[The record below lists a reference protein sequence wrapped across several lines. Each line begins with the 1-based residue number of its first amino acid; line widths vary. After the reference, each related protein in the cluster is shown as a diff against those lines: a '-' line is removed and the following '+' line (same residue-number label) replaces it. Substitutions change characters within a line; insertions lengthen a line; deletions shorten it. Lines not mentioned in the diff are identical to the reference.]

1 MVKFGK
7 EYRKYQIKQWK
18 EYYINYKLLKQE
30 IRNVRSNIDNQK
42 ALERGT
48 DASAVD
54 LGHPSLRPLELV
66 PDESINIQEGQDLQ
80 SLYNIKY
87 GQELK
92 KFIELLEKEFRKSYI
107 HFVNQEKELYKKV
120 NGHCYSSEIYN
131 EYNILNVFKEIKEI
145 YSTLKLTKKL
155 NSFINDNVM
164 AMKKILKKF
173 DKKFQKYFGIIGPK
187 YILSHLTSQNSD
199 LEYFLQFKLIDESTS
214 VCENNLNIL
223 LIRAKNLI
231 KNNQDNIPIN
241 EENINM
247 VEIENRIDNLKKKIF
262 EDLDCIDELT
272 YFKIQYREWFYYAK
286 LNDRI
291 VKNNPAIY
299 ENDIYNP
306 VLSST
311 YFKDSIL
318 EKCISNPDAIKEI
331 KKSQSPLSHSNF
343 INLILLYIH
352 SCFYGSMLTNI
363 FPLIPNYF
371 DKYLIND
378 TEFKGLFLLPLIVT
392 YIGYLVPYTIFLK
405 ANYKDKYNTYM
416 NVSYILSYLLIFF
429 SSLILCFLKNSE
441 GNKNIKIILIVI
453 SRFLLGLGNNKM
465 MSKKYITLYLPKFVL
480 SSVSKKFIISELI
493 GEIIGPLFSL
503 VLSNIDES
511 EMGKMSFTK
520 FNCIGWYGITLSL
533 IMCIIHFIFFTKP
546 LSSNFLM
553 VKDEKNITGS
563 KYYQKSEKEINRKNY
578 QKEQNLMYKKQFHEM
593 KKKKNE
599 LNKENNNNNNN
610 DDIDNLIIRNEQ
622 IMEHKEDNED
632 NNPDSGL
639 KEQLIDTSSKSN
651 NSKQKSYENE
661 GNSLEV
667 SYGGNLALTTKQKDM
682 INTIEKELEKRNE
695 LSNFDDMNQI
705 GKKIKSIINKE
716 RNELGYINQNILLIL
731 IIFCIS
737 SLSQIHLILNY
748 IYYIQENIYKDEE
761 PNLNIFCLLISV
773 LFLPQLSKIFFIFQF
788 YQVNYKF
795 KIFIFGSV
803 VNLLLV
809 NIPLM
814 FEEVYNADYAFIILN
829 ILLVLGCNIINL
841 SCSCYLSFIMSPD
854 WQFLCTGVG
863 PLINYS
869 IIIGKIIGGII
880 SLIFSTRE
888 YVNHW
893 IWMGITIA
901 FFIYI
906 FVLIFF
912 TRIIRIKGI
921 ARIIRKNACDVNM
934 EI

>member
-7 EYRKYQIKQWK
+7 EFRKYQIKQWK
-18 EYYINYKLLKQE
+18 DYYINYKLLKQE
-30 IRNVRSNIDNQK
+30 IRSVRSNIDQQR
-42 ALERGT
+42 AIERGT

-80 SLYNIKY
+80 SLYEIKY

-92 KFIELLEKEFRKSYI
+92 KFIDLLEKEFRKSYI
-107 HFVNQEKELYKKV
+107 HFVNQEKELYKRV

-131 EYNILNVFKEIKEI
+131 EYDILNVFKEIKEI
-145 YSTLKLTKKL
+145 YATLKLTKKL

-223 LIRAKNLI
+223 LKKAKDLI
-231 KNNQDNIPIN
+231 KNNPDNVPIN
-241 EENINM
+241 EENINIY
-247 VEIENRIDNLKKKIF
+247 EIENRIDNLKKKIYQ
-262 EDLDCIDELT
+262 DLDSIDELT

-291 VKNNPAIY
+291 VKNNPTIY

-311 YFKDSIL
+311 YYKDSIL

-331 KKSQSPLSHSNF
+331 KKSQSPLSHSNY
-343 INLILLYIH
+343 INLILLNIH

-371 DKYLIND
+371 RNYLINED
-378 TEFKGLFLLPLIVT
+378 GFKGLFLMPLIVT
-392 YIGYLVPYTIFLK
+392 YIGYLIPYSIFVK
-405 ANYKDKYNTYM
+405 FNYKDKYNTYM
-416 NVSYILSYLLIFF
+416 SISYILSYILMFF
-429 SSLILCFLKNSE
+429 SSVILVFLKNSDD
-441 GNKNIKIILIVI
+441 NKNIKIILIVI
-453 SRFLLGLGNNKM
+453 SRLLLGIANNKM

-493 GEIIGPLFSL
+493 GEIIGPLISL
-503 VLSNIDES
+503 VLSNIE
-511 EMGKMSFTK
+511 ETEIGKVSYTK
-520 FNCIGWYGITLSL
+520 FNCIGWYGTTLSL

-563 KYYQKSEKEINRKNY
+563 KFYQKSEKEKNRKNY
-578 QKEQNLMYKKQFHEM
+578 QKEQTLLYKKQYHSM

-599 LNKENNNNNNN
+599 LNKE
-610 DDIDNLIIRNEQ
+610 DNEDEIGKLIIRNEQ
-622 IMEHKEDNED
+622 IMEHKEENDGDNQEENKED
-632 NNPDSGL
+632 GL

-651 NSKQKSYENE
+651 NSKPKSYENE

-705 GKKIKSIINKE
+705 SKKIKGIISKE
-716 RNELGYINQNILLIL
+716 RKELGYINQNILLIL

-748 IYYIQENIYKDEE
+748 IYYIQEKKYEGE
-761 PNLNIFCLLISV
+761 PNLNMFCLLIIS
-773 LFLPQLSKIFFIFQF
+773 LFLPQLLKMLFIFQF

-795 KIFIFGSV
+795 RIFIFGSV
-803 VNLLLV
+803 FNLLLV

-814 FEEVYNADYAFIILN
+814 FEAVYDTDYAFIILN

-854 WQFLCTGVG
+854 WQFMCSGVG

-880 SLIFSTRE
+880 SLIFSTSD
-888 YVNHW
+888 YINHW
-893 IWMGITIA
+893 VWMGITIA

>member
-120 NGHCYSSEIYN
+120 NVHCYISEIYN

-223 LIRAKNLI
+223 LISI
-231 KNNQDNIPIN
+231 
-241 EENINM
+241 
-247 VEIENRIDNLKKKIF
+247 EIENRIDNLKKKIF

-311 YFKDSIL
+311 YYKDSIL
-318 EKCISNPDAIKEI
+318 EKCISNPDAIQEI

-392 YIGYLVPYTIFLK
+392 YLGYLVPYTIFLK
-405 ANYKDKYNTYM
+405 
-416 NVSYILSYLLIFF
+416 
-429 SSLILCFLKNSE
+429 
-441 GNKNIKIILIVI
+441 
-453 SRFLLGLGNNKM
+453 
-465 MSKKYITLYLPKFVL
+465 
-480 SSVSKKFIISELI
+480 
-493 GEIIGPLFSL
+493 
-503 VLSNIDES
+503 
-511 EMGKMSFTK
+511 
-520 FNCIGWYGITLSL
+520 
-533 IMCIIHFIFFTKP
+533 
-546 LSSNFLM
+546 
-553 VKDEKNITGS
+553 
-563 KYYQKSEKEINRKNY
+563 
-578 QKEQNLMYKKQFHEM
+578 
-593 KKKKNE
+593 
-599 LNKENNNNNNN
+599 
-610 DDIDNLIIRNEQ
+610 
-622 IMEHKEDNED
+622 
-632 NNPDSGL
+632 
-639 KEQLIDTSSKSN
+639 
-651 NSKQKSYENE
+651 
-661 GNSLEV
+661 
-667 SYGGNLALTTKQKDM
+667 
-682 INTIEKELEKRNE
+682 
-695 LSNFDDMNQI
+695 
-705 GKKIKSIINKE
+705 
-716 RNELGYINQNILLIL
+716 
-731 IIFCIS
+731 
-737 SLSQIHLILNY
+737 
-748 IYYIQENIYKDEE
+748 
-761 PNLNIFCLLISV
+761 
-773 LFLPQLSKIFFIFQF
+773 
-788 YQVNYKF
+788 VN
-795 KIFIFGSV
+795 
-803 VNLLLV
+803 
-809 NIPLM
+809 
-814 FEEVYNADYAFIILN
+814 
-829 ILLVLGCNIINL
+829 
-841 SCSCYLSFIMSPD
+841 
-854 WQFLCTGVG
+854 
-863 PLINYS
+863 
-869 IIIGKIIGGII
+869 
-880 SLIFSTRE
+880 
-888 YVNHW
+888 
-893 IWMGITIA
+893 
-901 FFIYI
+901 
-906 FVLIFF
+906 
-912 TRIIRIKGI
+912 
-921 ARIIRKNACDVNM
+921 
-934 EI
+934 

>member
-311 YFKDSIL
+311 YYKDSIL
-318 EKCISNPDAIKEI
+318 EKCISNPDAIQEI
-331 KKSQSPLSHSNF
+331 KKVRVLC
-343 INLILLYIH
+343 LI
-352 SCFYGSMLTNI
+352 
-363 FPLIPNYF
+363 
-371 DKYLIND
+371 
-378 TEFKGLFLLPLIVT
+378 
-392 YIGYLVPYTIFLK
+392 
-405 ANYKDKYNTYM
+405 
-416 NVSYILSYLLIFF
+416 
-429 SSLILCFLKNSE
+429 
-441 GNKNIKIILIVI
+441 
-453 SRFLLGLGNNKM
+453 R
-465 MSKKYITLYLPKFVL
+465 
-480 SSVSKKFIISELI
+480 
-493 GEIIGPLFSL
+493 
-503 VLSNIDES
+503 
-511 EMGKMSFTK
+511 
-520 FNCIGWYGITLSL
+520 
-533 IMCIIHFIFFTKP
+533 
-546 LSSNFLM
+546 
-553 VKDEKNITGS
+553 
-563 KYYQKSEKEINRKNY
+563 
-578 QKEQNLMYKKQFHEM
+578 
-593 KKKKNE
+593 
-599 LNKENNNNNNN
+599 
-610 DDIDNLIIRNEQ
+610 
-622 IMEHKEDNED
+622 
-632 NNPDSGL
+632 
-639 KEQLIDTSSKSN
+639 
-651 NSKQKSYENE
+651 
-661 GNSLEV
+661 
-667 SYGGNLALTTKQKDM
+667 
-682 INTIEKELEKRNE
+682 
-695 LSNFDDMNQI
+695 
-705 GKKIKSIINKE
+705 
-716 RNELGYINQNILLIL
+716 ILLI
-731 IIFCIS
+731 
-737 SLSQIHLILNY
+737 
-748 IYYIQENIYKDEE
+748 
-761 PNLNIFCLLISV
+761 
-773 LFLPQLSKIFFIFQF
+773 
-788 YQVNYKF
+788 
-795 KIFIFGSV
+795 
-803 VNLLLV
+803 
-809 NIPLM
+809 
-814 FEEVYNADYAFIILN
+814 
-829 ILLVLGCNIINL
+829 
-841 SCSCYLSFIMSPD
+841 
-854 WQFLCTGVG
+854 
-863 PLINYS
+863 
-869 IIIGKIIGGII
+869 
-880 SLIFSTRE
+880 
-888 YVNHW
+888 
-893 IWMGITIA
+893 
-901 FFIYI
+901 
-906 FVLIFF
+906 
-912 TRIIRIKGI
+912 
-921 ARIIRKNACDVNM
+921 
-934 EI
+934 